1 MFFGG
6 TMKNNTN
13 LSSQNITC
21 DNEVI
26 RQIMEAAYN
35 DCDFSNVDF
44 TANWLLSKFDDDF
57 WFTRN
62 KGREEFIDG
71 KWKHT
76 KNINF
81 NITLSDGHKLTDD
94 IYSNLLFVIKKVSF
108 IVRSGRTGKV
118 YGLVRWTDFV
128 VQLLNFSKWLVL
140 NKDHFNPHK
149 HAFRAVSQSDLDSLF
164 MELAIGGWFY
174 TLNIPFRIISK
185 IQKYSSSIS
194 PEILKSS
201 DFFNLNEKYRDE
213 VIEWFEKNDYFLR
226 AQTGSFAG
234 FKYINRKKIS
244 VFIGEELGIL
254 AGSSRSAKFFRQFE
268 RDYQISNLLLPIIQ
282 KTEYPDQNTPA
293 LDNINGLRS
302 SSKTIESISDSFNI
316 LLSTH
321 LHIKESVPDPLS
333 ISPKVSFKK
342 SVKETKAGSHTP
354 FMPIDIG
361 LEYLNHSVKW
371 VNCYG
376 DAIIQ
381 TFEQW
386 IGKVDFIEYKKENK
400 HKRKHRVEIARKN
413 VNFKSIKLNAKGN
426 LNISDLIDTTIYSR
440 YLVELTHEKIRYKP
454 SLFEAINVLVGAC
467 TVCIGLL
474 KPSRMEEVEHLD
486 INCLIK
492 KRGGYYL
499 RFELGKKNVGEFND
513 ITEKP
518 IPSITATAIT
528 LLQRLSKCV
537 SIAYGITNKNSEK
550 LFNLPSNSLGKSKSI
565 SGSLLI
571 SYLNN
576 FCDYVNLPVNN
587 TGKRWYIRIHE
598 MRKWFL
604 LLLFWSGRFDV
615 LDAARWI
622 AGHIDASHIYEYIER
637 EFPGEELPEIEAEYA
652 IDRLLY
658 FEETGDASENME
670 LDKLYLNLL
679 EHFNVK
685 FLSMIPSMEWMDYVK
700 ELRKEEIFTLEPYSV
715 FGENDCEFM
724 GVNVL
729 FVLREEIN
737 G

>member
-1 MFFGG
+1 M
-6 TMKNNTN
+6 
-13 LSSQNITC
+13 
-21 DNEVI
+21 
-26 RQIMEAAYN
+26 
-35 DCDFSNVDF
+35 
-44 TANWLLSKFDDDF
+44 
-57 WFTRN
+57 
-62 KGREEFIDG
+62 
-71 KWKHT
+71 
-76 KNINF
+76 
-81 NITLSDGHKLTDD
+81 
-94 IYSNLLFVIKKVSF
+94 
-108 IVRSGRTGKV
+108 
-118 YGLVRWTDFV
+118 
-128 VQLLNFSKWLVL
+128 
-140 NKDHFNPHK
+140 
-149 HAFRAVSQSDLDSLF
+149 
-164 MELAIGGWFY
+164 
-174 TLNIPFRIISK
+174 
-185 IQKYSSSIS
+185 
-194 PEILKSS
+194 
-201 DFFNLNEKYRDE
+201 
-213 VIEWFEKNDYFLR
+213 
-226 AQTGSFAG
+226 
-234 FKYINRKKIS
+234 
-244 VFIGEELGIL
+244 GIL
-254 AGSSRSAKFFRQFE
+254 SGSPRSASFFRQFE
-268 RDYQISNLLLPIIQ
+268 SDFQISKLLLPIIQ
-282 KTEYPDQNTPA
+282 KTEYPDQKTP
-293 LDNINGLRS
+293 LLTSINGLRS

-321 LHIKESVPDPLS
+321 LHNIKSIPDPLS
-333 ISPKVSFKK
+333 VSPKLSLIK
-342 SVKETKAGSHTP
+342 SIKETKVGSHTP
-354 FMPIDIG
+354 FMPIDTG
-361 LEYLNHSVKW
+361 LQYLNNSVQW

-381 TFEQW
+381 AFEQW
-386 IGKVDFIEYKKENK
+386 IGKIDFIEYKKENK
-400 HKRKHRVEIARKN
+400 HKRRYRVEIAREN
-413 VNFKSIKLNAKGN
+413 VNFEDINLNTKDN
-426 LNISDLIDTTIYSR
+426 LNICDLIDTTMYSR
-440 YLVELTHEKIRYKP
+440 NLVESTHKKIREKP
-454 SLFEAINVLVGAC
+454 SLLEAINILVGAC

-474 KPSRMEEVEHLD
+474 KPSRREEIQHLD

-537 SIAYGITNKNSEK
+537 SISYGITNKNSEK
-550 LFNLPSNSLGKSKSI
+550 LYNLPSNSLGKSKSI

-622 AGHIDASHIYEYIER
+622 AGHTDASHIYEYIER

-658 FEETGDASENME
+658 FEETGDSSADSE
-670 LDKLYLNLL
+670 LDKLYINLL
-679 EHFNVK
+679 SHFNVK
-685 FLSMIPSMEWMDYVK
+685 FLSMVPDMEWMGYVK
-700 ELRKEEIFTLEPYSV
+700 ELRKEEAFTLEPYSV
-715 FGENDCEFM
+715 FGENDRESI

>member
-1 MFFGG
+1 
-6 TMKNNTN
+6 MKNNTN
-13 LSSQNITC
+13 LSNQHKKRE
-21 DNEVI
+21 NEVI
-26 RQIMEAAYN
+26 RQIMETAYN
-35 DCDFSNVDF
+35 DCNFSNDDF
-44 TANWLLSKFDDDF
+44 TADWLLSEFDDDF
-57 WFTRN
+57 WFTTN

-71 KWKHT
+71 KWKNT

-81 NITLSDGHKLTDD
+81 NITFSDGCKLTEPK
-94 IYSNLLFVIKKVSF
+94 YTNLLLVIKKTSF
-108 IVRSGRTGKV
+108 IVRSGRTGKI
-118 YGLVRWTDFV
+118 YGLLRWADFV
-128 VQLLNFSKWLVL
+128 IQLLNFSKWLVL
-140 NKDHFNPHK
+140 NDKRFNPQRYGFK
-149 HAFRAVSQSDLDSLF
+149 AISQNDLDSLF

-174 TLNIPFRIISK
+174 TLNIPFRFISK
-185 IQKYSSSIS
+185 IQKSSSGIS
-194 PEILKSS
+194 PEILNSC
-201 DFFNLNEKYRDE
+201 DFFNLNIKYRNE
-213 VIEWFEKNDYFLR
+213 VIEWLEDNDYFLR
-226 AQTGSFAG
+226 APSGTFAG

-244 VFIGEELGIL
+244 VFIDEEMGIL
-254 AGSSRSAKFFRQFE
+254 SGSNRSASFFRQFE

-282 KTEYPDQNTPA
+282 KTEYPDQKTP
-293 LDNINGLRS
+293 LLTNISGLRS
-302 SSKTIESISDSFNI
+302 STKTIESISESFNI

-321 LHIKESVPDPLS
+321 LHNIELIPDPLS
-333 ISPKVSFKK
+333 LSSKSSLKK
-342 SVKETKAGSHTP
+342 SIKETKTGSHTP
-354 FMPIDIG
+354 FIPIDIG
-361 LEYLNHSVKW
+361 LKYLNNSVKW

-381 TFEQW
+381 VFEQW
-386 IGKVDFIEYKKENK
+386 IGQIDFIEYKKENK
-400 HKRKHRVEIARKN
+400 HKKRYRVEMAREN
-413 VNFKSIKLNAKGN
+413 VAFEDINLNDKDN
-426 LNISDLIDTTIYSR
+426 LNIGELIDTTMYSR
-440 YLVELTHEKIRYKP
+440 YLVELTHDKIRDKP
-454 SLFEAINVLVGAC
+454 SLFEAINILVGAC

-474 KPSRMEEVEHLD
+474 KPSRREEVQHLD
-486 INCLIK
+486 VNCLIK

-518 IPSITATAIT
+518 IPTITATAIT

-537 SIAYGITNKNSEK
+537 SRSYGVTNKNSGK

-576 FCDYVNLPVNN
+576 FCDYVNLPVND

-622 AGHIDASHIYEYIER
+622 AGHTDASHIYEYIER

-658 FEETGDASENME
+658 FEETGDASENIE

-685 FLSMIPSMEWMDYVK
+685 FLSMVPDMEWMDYVK
-700 ELRKEEIFTLEPYSV
+700 ELRKEEAFTLEPYSIT
-715 FGENDCEFM
+715 GKNERESL
-724 GVNVL
+724 GINVL